1 MAKRDYYEILG
12 VDKKASADDI
22 KRAYRRLAI
31 QYHPDKNPGDKE
43 AEAKF
48 KQCAEAYEVL
58 SDPEKRKRYDQFG
71 HDGLRGAGVH
81 DYSHMNVNDIGDIFG
96 DIFGDMF
103 GDVFGS
109 RRSSRRPGGAGAR
122 RAARGYDLETVV
134 ELSLEE
140 VSRGAEKTI
149 EFTRQDTCADCSG
162 SGVAKGKAPA
172 RCTVCGGA
180 GQVQRAG
187 LGGFFQMVSTC
198 PQCQGTGQII
208 TDPCRKCRGKG
219 TNAKK
224 RTITV
229 KIPAG
234 VHEGQGI
241 RVGGEGEPGR
251 HGGPRGD
258 LYCYV
263 RIKAHPFLM
272 RDGDNLIV
280 TVPLSF
286 TQLALGTTIDVPT
299 LEGTRKLRIPPGT
312 QHGAVLRIRGQG
324 LPNIRTAH
332 KGDLLVK
339 TAVEIPKRLN
349 AEQQNLLR
357 EYAKTEELE
366 VSSDSKSFFE
376 RIKRHFGNT
385 KQS

>member
-1 MAKRDYYEILG
+1 MAKRDYYEVLG

-31 QYHPDKNPGDKE
+31 KYHPDKNPGDKE

-48 KQCAEAYEVL
+48 KECAEAYEVL
-58 SDPEKRKRYDQFG
+58 SDPEKRKRYDQLG
-71 HDGLRGAGVH
+71 HEGLRGAGVH
-81 DYSHMNVNDIGDIFG
+81 DYSHMNVHDISDIFG

-103 GDVFGS
+103 GDMFGSS
-109 RRSSRRPGGAGAR
+109 RRSSRRSNGSSRAR
-122 RAARGYDLETVV
+122 QVSRGYDLETTV
-134 ELSLEE
+134 ELTLEE
-140 VSRGAEKTI
+140 VAQGVEKTI
-149 EFTRQDTCADCSG
+149 EFTRQDTCPDCSG
-162 SGVAKGKAPA
+162 SGVAQGRSPS
-172 RCTVCGGA
+172 RCTVCGGS

-198 PQCQGTGQII
+198 PQCHGTGQII
-208 TDPCRKCRGKG
+208 TDPCRKCGGKG
-219 TNAKK
+219 LIPKK
-224 RTITV
+224 RTLNV

-234 VHEGQGI
+234 VHEGQAI
-241 RVGGEGEPGR
+241 RVAGEGEPGQNN
-251 HGGPRGD
+251 GPRGD

-263 RIKAHPFLM
+263 RIKAHPFFM
-272 RDGDNLIV
+272 RDGSNLVV

-312 QHGAVLRIRGQG
+312 QHGTILRIRGQG
-324 LPNIRTAH
+324 LPDIRTGR

-339 TAVEIPKRLN
+339 TAVEIPKRLTP
-349 AEQQNLLR
+349 QQEALLR

-366 VSSDSKSFFE
+366 VNSESKSFFE
-376 RIKRHFGNT
+376 RIKQHFGN
-385 KQS
+385 K